1 MFITSLRAKILYIV
15 LAFLSVI
22 GSGFVL
28 YSIFTTINYK
38 ALRLQVITK
47 TVEFET
53 EKVNKT
59 IAEIEQGAVLFAIGG
74 HLCYQTKSKE
84 LGEEIVVEFLR
95 SFPLTIGG
103 GFWFA
108 PYKFDKKLLREGFY
122 AFYDHKLGDVRLDD
136 TFFLEEYDYHHKS
149 WYMEIANVGDGPV
162 RPANRNS
169 NVTWTKPYY
178 DDSGSYALMT
188 TAGSCFYDTDG
199 SLLAISTIDWEIGE
213 VVRNLTS
220 IKPTP
225 GSFVILCDPQNDYI
239 ISNTMAETDVAESLS
254 NLPFNLS
261 SQNFTLSG
269 VTYMT
274 FARPLDNGW
283 LLSVQIPDHEIF
295 SSVETRNQLYSIIIA
310 ITSIIMLFF
319 AYTLI
324 SKLVNAPIQQL
335 TQGVQRL
342 GSGDLN
348 ARIMVDTSDELG
360 MLASTFNTMTVRLKE
375 SIESNAKVL
384 AEKERIEAELN
395 VAHRI
400 QAAMLP
406 CIFPPFPERNEF
418 DLYGSMVPAKEVG
431 GDFYDFFLIDPDRL
445 AVVIADVSGKGV
457 PAALFMVITK
467 TLIKNSA
474 LALKTPAQVFDH
486 VNALLCEHNDADM
499 FVTAFMGIYHI
510 SSGNFIYVNAGHNP
524 PLIRRGEAN
533 YERLPIKPG
542 FVLAGMAGV
551 KYNQMETNLY
561 SGDSLYLYTDGVTEA
576 MNNADNLFT
585 EQRLITVCNKNKAQ
599 DIKGFVL
606 AIKSEIDSFAQ
617 GAEQADD
624 ITMLTLNIGRRA
636 V

>member
-1 MFITSLRAKILYIV
+1 MFVTSLRAKILYIV
-15 LAFLSVI
+15 MAFLSVI

-38 ALRLQVITK
+38 GLRLEVITK

-59 IAEIEQGAVLFAIGG
+59 IAEIERGAVLFAIGG
-74 HLCYQTKSKE
+74 HLCYETKSKA

-122 AFYDHKLGDVRLDD
+122 AFYDQKLGDVRLDD
-136 TFFLEEYDYHHKS
+136 TFFLDDYDYHNKS
-149 WYMEIANVGDGPV
+149 WYLEIANAENAKNEV
-162 RPANRNS
+162 A
-169 NVTWTKPYY
+169 WTKPYY

-199 SLLAISTIDWEIGE
+199 SLLAISTVDWEIGE

-239 ISNTMAETDVAESLS
+239 ISNTMAVTHIAESLS
-254 NLPFNLS
+254 SLPFNLS
-261 SQNFTLSG
+261 DQTFTLG
-269 VTYMT
+269 DVTYMT

-283 LLSVQIPDHEIF
+283 LLSVQIPDDEIF
-295 SSVETRNQLYSIIIA
+295 SSVETRNQIYSIIIA
-310 ITSIIMLFF
+310 ITSLIMLFF
-319 AYTLI
+319 AYLLI
-324 SKLVNAPIQQL
+324 SKIVNAPLQQL

-342 GSGDLN
+342 GSGDLD
-348 ARIMVDTSDELG
+348 ARIIIDSTDEMG
-360 MLASTFNTMTVRLKE
+360 MLASTFNTMTVRLKD
-375 SIESNAKVL
+375 SIETNARVL
-384 AEKERIEAELN
+384 AEKERISAELN

-400 QAAMLP
+400 QASMLP
-406 CIFPPFPERNEF
+406 CIFPPFPDRDEF
-418 DLYGSMVPAKEVG
+418 DLYGSMEPAKEVG
-431 GDFYDFFLIDPDRL
+431 GDFYDFFLIDPDSL

-474 LALKTPAQVFDH
+474 LTGQTPAQVFNH
-486 VNALLCEHNDADM
+486 VNSLLCEHNDANM
-499 FVTAFMGIYHI
+499 FVTAFMGVYHI
-510 SSGNFIYVNAGHNP
+510 SSGKFIYVNAGHNP
-524 PLIRRGEAN
+524 PLIHRNNGD
-533 YERLPIKPG
+533 YERLSIKPG
-542 FVLAGMAGV
+542 FVLAGMAEV
-551 KYNQMETNLY
+551 KYTQMDTTLN

-576 MNNADNLFT
+576 INNEGNLFT
-585 EQRLITVCNKNKAQ
+585 EQRLLGVCNKNKEQ
-599 DIKGFVL
+599 DIKQFVL
-606 AIKSEIDSFAQ
+606 TIKSEIDSFAQ

-624 ITMLTLNIGRRA
+624 ITMLILNIGRRA
-636 V
+636 